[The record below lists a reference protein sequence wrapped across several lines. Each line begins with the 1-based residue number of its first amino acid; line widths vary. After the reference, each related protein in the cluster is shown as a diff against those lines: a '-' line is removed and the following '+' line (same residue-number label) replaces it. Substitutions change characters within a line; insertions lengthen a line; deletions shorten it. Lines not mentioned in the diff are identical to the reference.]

1 MMPLHELYRKAKEK
15 LDCSKEINSTSAS
28 DHSTAPESD
37 FYELVWENGQISMQ
51 GQSSSRGRK
60 SPTCK
65 SLTSHCPKGLQHRDV
80 VGYGNGNNNVNMM
93 RMGKFGDSESGLN
106 EIRMPAPSAEDEDV
120 IHWLNY
126 GMDESLPHDY
136 GSDFIH
142 ELSGVTMHEILPL
155 NNLSLLDKRSNS
167 NQVLRDSHKNY
178 ARHAFGSE
186 QGILNKDFSVMAKG
200 EIEIP
205 RPKPSTSQFCQPSS
219 YQCQGSFA
227 SVRSKASEITENN
240 GSNPTHQVPCGELA
254 QIFPSAS
261 SGFSGLKLDKQDQV
275 MCSSSSTIMNFSHFA
290 RPAAIVKANL
300 QNIGL
305 SSSRSDGIENKN
317 KDASATASNP
327 PELTKAG
334 FSGEHP
340 KQSAVHELKIVEPS
354 KADLKQLEPS
364 KADLKQ
370 LEPKS
375 LEVNATVLRQSDP
388 PRKEDVS
395 KIYQSSNL
403 LLCESTNKG
412 EEAVVKNMEPAV
424 ASSSVCSGNGA
435 ERISGN
441 PNQSLKRK
449 RQETEDSEC
458 HSEDVEEESVGVKK
472 AGPTRGVKRS
482 RSAEVHN
489 LSERRRRD
497 RINEKMRALQDLIP
511 NCNKVDKASMLD
523 EAIEYLKTLQ
533 LQVQIMSMGAGLYMP
548 PMMLPA
554 GMQHMHP
561 PMASFS
567 PMGVGMQMGLGMG
580 YGMGMPD
587 MNGGPSRFPMIQ
599 VPQMHRTHP
608 PAAPM
613 PGPSA
618 LHGMGRSNPP
628 VFGLPSQGLPIPTMP
643 CAPMFS
649 YQGEPVANSPALRPN
664 ACGTAGLTET
674 ENPASASNQKDPMPI
689 MQNTN
694 GCNSTSQTTKQ
705 CEAAAAAGRVEPSAS
720 QANDGR
726 AVDATKTD
734 NLVTDKFD

>member
-1 MMPLHELYRKAKEK
+1 MMPLHELYRKAKEN
-15 LDCSKEINSTSAS
+15 LDYSKEINTTSA
-28 DHSTAPESD
+28 PEPEND
-37 FYELVWENGQISMQ
+37 FYELVWQNGQISMQ
-51 GQSSSRGRK
+51 GQSSRGRK

-65 SLTSHCPKGLQHRDV
+65 TLPSHSPKDRDV
-80 VGYGNGNNNVNMM
+80 VTNNVNMM
-93 RMGKFGDSESGLN
+93 KMGKFGDSESGFN
-106 EIRMPAPSAEDEDV
+106 EIRTQVPSAELGLSQDEDV

-126 GMDESLPHDY
+126 GIDESLPHDY

-142 ELSGVTMHEILPL
+142 ELSGVTMNDIPPL
-155 NNLSLLDKRSNS
+155 NSLSLLDKRSNC
-167 NQVLRDSHKNY
+167 NQVFRDSHKNY
-178 ARHAFGSE
+178 A
-186 QGILNKDFSVMAKG
+186 QGVLHKDFSVMARG

-205 RPKPSTSQFCQPSS
+205 GTKASTSQFCQPSS

-227 SVRSKASEITENN
+227 SVRSRASEITENN
-240 GSNPTHQVPCGELA
+240 GSNPAHQVPCGEMP
-254 QIFPSAS
+254 QIFPSVS
-261 SGFSGLKLDKQDQV
+261 SGFSGLKLDKQDQI

-305 SSSRSDGIENKN
+305 SSSASDGIENKI
-317 KDASATASNP
+317 KGAAATTSNP
-327 PELTKAG
+327 LESTKAG
-334 FSGEHP
+334 SSGKPP
-340 KQSAVHELKIVEPS
+340 KESGMKEQKVM
-354 KADLKQLEPS
+354 EPS

-375 LEVNATVLRQSDP
+375 LEGNATVLRKPDP
-388 PRKEDVS
+388 ARKEDAS

-424 ASSSVCSGNGA
+424 ASSSVCSGNGL
-435 ERISGN
+435 ERISDN
-441 PNQSLKRK
+441 PNQNLKQK
-449 RQETEDSEC
+449 RQDTEDSEC

-497 RINEKMRALQDLIP
+497 RINEKMRALQELIP

-554 GMQHMHP
+554 GMHP
-561 PMASFS
+561 QMASFS
-567 PMGVGMQMGLGMG
+567 PIGVGMQMGLGMG

-587 MNGGPSRFPMIQ
+587 MNGGSSRFP
-599 VPQMHRTHP
+599 THP
-608 PAAPM
+608 PAAAPM

-618 LHGMGRSNPP
+618 LQGMGY
-628 VFGLPSQGLPIPTMP
+628 GQGLPIPSMP
-643 CAPMFS
+643 RAPPMYS
-649 YQGEPVANSPALRPN
+649 YPVEPLANSSTLQPSPN
-664 ACGTAGLTET
+664 ASGTAALMET
-674 ENPASASNQKDPMPI
+674 VNPASASNQKDPMP
-689 MQNTN
+689 NV
-694 GCNSTSQTTKQ
+694 NSQLILCK
-705 CEAAAAAGRVEPSAS
+705 
-720 QANDGR
+720 
-726 AVDATKTD
+726 
-734 NLVTDKFD
+734 

>member
-1 MMPLHELYRKAKEK
+1 MGAGA
-15 LDCSKEINSTSAS
+15 CQST
-28 DHSTAPESD
+28 
-37 FYELVWENGQISMQ
+37 
-51 GQSSSRGRK
+51 
-60 SPTCK
+60 
-65 SLTSHCPKGLQHRDV
+65 
-80 VGYGNGNNNVNMM
+80 
-93 RMGKFGDSESGLN
+93 
-106 EIRMPAPSAEDEDV
+106 
-120 IHWLNY
+120 
-126 GMDESLPHDY
+126 
-136 GSDFIH
+136 
-142 ELSGVTMHEILPL
+142 
-155 NNLSLLDKRSNS
+155 
-167 NQVLRDSHKNY
+167 
-178 ARHAFGSE
+178 
-186 QGILNKDFSVMAKG
+186 
-200 EIEIP
+200 
-205 RPKPSTSQFCQPSS
+205 
-219 YQCQGSFA
+219 
-227 SVRSKASEITENN
+227 
-240 GSNPTHQVPCGELA
+240 
-254 QIFPSAS
+254 
-261 SGFSGLKLDKQDQV
+261 
-275 MCSSSSTIMNFSHFA
+275 
-290 RPAAIVKANL
+290 AIVKANL

-317 KDASATASNP
+317 NDASATASNP

-388 PRKEDVS
+388 ARKEDVS

-643 CAPMFS
+643 RAPMFS
-649 YQGEPVANSPALRPN
+649 YPGEPVANSPALQPN

-705 CEAAAAAGRVEPSAS
+705 CEAAAAGRIEPSAS

-726 AVDATKTD
+726 AVDATRKD